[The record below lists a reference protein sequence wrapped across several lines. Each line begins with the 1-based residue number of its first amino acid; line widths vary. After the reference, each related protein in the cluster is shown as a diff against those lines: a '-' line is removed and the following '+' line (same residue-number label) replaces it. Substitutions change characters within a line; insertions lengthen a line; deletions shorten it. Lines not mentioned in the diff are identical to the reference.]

1 VGLSDVSRRT
11 YEHLLETRADLILQ
25 PHGFRR
31 RGKTWRWTRPTQDQ
45 RLTNIIDVQNRSRF
59 DWQYDEIG
67 FTLNWAI
74 FVTGFP
80 EVARAAQLAKHPD
93 SPVGH
98 RPAPKRTTP
107 RTAAAPFYLRIGRL
121 STTGH
126 DLWWTVSGED
136 VTYRE
141 SGSPPQPLQSAPDA
155 LLQDLI
161 EHPLLSLADRQWTAP
176 GLLTFVQETELLLDF
191 GWDRSLTLA
200 LLRDIFDDTT
210 HA

>member
-11 YEHLLETRADLILQ
+11 YEHLLETRADSVLQ

-45 RLTNIIDVQNRSRF
+45 RLTNIIDVQKRSAF

-67 FTLNWAI
+67 FTVNWAI

-80 EVARAAQLAKHPD
+80 EVARAAHLSKHPD

-121 STTGH
+121 SATGY
-126 DLWWTVSGED
+126 DLWWTVSGEE
-136 VTYRE
+136 VSYRE
-141 SGSPPQPLQSAPDA
+141 SGSPPQPLQSAPGA
-155 LLQDLI
+155 LLQDLV
-161 EHPLLSLADRQWTAP
+161 EHLLVSLADRPWTAP
-176 GLLTFVQETELLLDF
+176 GLLTFVQDTELLLDF
-191 GWDRSLTLA
+191 GCGRSLTLA
-200 LLRDIFDDTT
+200 LLRDMFDDTT
-210 HA
+210 DA